1 MSEWKKSEDELPSMN
16 KLVIVMSKAIDC
28 KFDMFFQPYISERVK
43 HESGGWVWFSS
54 SSTIEGEVVYW
65 CDIPNYENITDD

>member
-16 KLVIVMSKAIDC
+16 KLVIVISKAIDC

-54 SSTIEGEVVYW
+54 SSKIEGEVVYW

>member
-1 MSEWKKSEDELPSMN
+1 MSEWKKAEDKLPDMN
-16 KLVIVMSKAIDC
+16 KLVLVMSKATHCKIDL
-28 KFDMFFQPYISERVK
+28 FFQPYISERVK